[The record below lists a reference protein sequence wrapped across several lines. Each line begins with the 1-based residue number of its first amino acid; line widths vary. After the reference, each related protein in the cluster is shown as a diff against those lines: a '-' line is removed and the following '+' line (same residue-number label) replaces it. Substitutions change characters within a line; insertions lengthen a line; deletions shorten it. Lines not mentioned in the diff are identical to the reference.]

1 MLVVE
6 MNEKV
11 KAIRI
16 PEDYNGLIKSVSKE
30 YFLSKEQI
38 QKIFFTYKDEEG
50 NSVYMTNNED
60 FIHAIPL
67 AEITVFQV
75 EFKED
80 EKEKK
85 QSSIDSL
92 LANGNIDAII
102 EKANKRIIE
111 LTKGKKTENKKEGKL
126 KNIKKVKINKKK
138 ECNDDNDNDDGGV
151 KCSQCKEVIKGI
163 RYMCGVC
170 QKFNLCEECEK
181 EFGMRHNHPLLKI
194 RKPELTP
201 IEFRCTLK

>member
-6 MNEKV
+6 LNEKV

-16 PEDYNGLIKSVSKE
+16 PEDYNGLIKAVSKE
-30 YFLSKEQI
+30 YSLSKEQI

-50 NSVYMTNNED
+50 SSVYMTNNED
-60 FIHAIPL
+60 FCHAIPL

-85 QSSIDSL
+85 QPSIDSL

-111 LTKGKKTENKKEGKL
+111 LTKEKKTENNKSEKL
-126 KNIKKVKINKKK
+126 KNKKKVKNNKNKDY
-138 ECNDDNDNDDGGV
+138 NVSDV
-151 KCSQCKEVIKGI
+151 RCSQCNDVIKGI
-163 RYMCGVC
+163 RYMCGMC
-170 QKFNLCEECEK
+170 HNYNLCEECEK

-201 IEFRCTLK
+201 IEFSCTLK

>member
-6 MNEKV
+6 FNEKV

-16 PEDYNGLIKSVSKE
+16 PEDYNGLIKAVSKE

-60 FIHAIPL
+60 FLYALPL
-67 AEITVFQV
+67 AELTVFQV
-75 EFKED
+75 EFKEEEK

-85 QSSIDSL
+85 QPSIDSL

-102 EKANKRIIE
+102 EKANKRLIE
-111 LTKGKKTENKKEGKL
+111 LQKEIKTENNKGEKL
-126 KNIKKVKINKKK
+126 KNKKKVKINKNKDCK
-138 ECNDDNDNDDGGV
+138 VDDV
-151 KCSQCKEVIKGI
+151 KCSQCKNDIKGI

-170 QKFNLCEECEK
+170 HNYNLCEECEK

-201 IEFRCTLK
+201 IEFSCTLK

>member
-6 MNEKV
+6 LNEKV

-16 PEDYNGLIKSVSKE
+16 PEDYSGLIKAVSKE

-60 FIHAIPL
+60 FLHAIPL

-75 EFKED
+75 EFKEG

-102 EKANKRIIE
+102 ERANKRIIE
-111 LTKGKKTENKKEGKL
+111 LTKEKKTENNKSEKL
-126 KNIKKVKINKKK
+126 KNKKNAKINKIKDR
-138 ECNDDNDNDDGGV
+138 NDGDGA
-151 KCSQCKEVIKGI
+151 KCSQCNNVIKGI

-170 QKFNLCEECEK
+170 HNFNLCEECEK

-201 IEFRCTLK
+201 IEFSCTLK

>member
-16 PEDYNGLIKSVSKE
+16 PEDYNGLIKAVSKE

-60 FIHAIPL
+60 FLHAIPL

-75 EFKED
+75 EFKEG

-102 EKANKRIIE
+102 ERANKRIIE
-111 LTKGKKTENKKEGKL
+111 LTKEKKTENNKSEKL
-126 KNIKKVKINKKK
+126 KNKKNAKINKIKDR
-138 ECNDDNDNDDGGV
+138 NDDDGV
-151 KCSQCKEVIKGI
+151 KCSQCNDAIKGI

-170 QKFNLCEECEK
+170 HNFNLCEECEK

-201 IEFRCTLK
+201 IEFSCTLK

>member
-6 MNEKV
+6 LNEKV
-11 KAIRI
+11 RAIRI
-16 PEDYNGLIKSVSKE
+16 PEDYNGLIKAVSKE

-38 QKIFFTYKDEEG
+38 PKIFFTYQDEEG

-60 FIHAIPL
+60 YLYAIPL
-67 AEITVFQV
+67 AEITVFKV
-75 EFKED
+75 EFRED
-80 EKEKK
+80 KKEKK

-111 LTKGKKTENKKEGKL
+111 LKNEIKTENKNGEKL
-126 KNIKKVKINKKK
+126 KSKNKIQIIKNKD
-138 ECNDDNDNDDGGV
+138 CNNDV
-151 KCSQCKEVIKGI
+151 KCSQCNNTIKGI
-163 RYMCGVC
+163 RYMCGIC
-170 QKFNLCEECEK
+170 HNFNLCEECEK
-181 EFGMRHNHPLLKI
+181 GFGMRHNHPLLKI

-201 IEFRCTLK
+201 IEFSCILK

>member
-6 MNEKV
+6 FNEKV

-60 FIHAIPL
+60 FLYALPL
-67 AEITVFQV
+67 AELTVFQV
-75 EFKED
+75 EFKEEEK

-85 QSSIDSL
+85 QPSIDSL

-102 EKANKRIIE
+102 EKANKRLIE
-111 LTKGKKTENKKEGKL
+111 LQKEIKREKKKGEKL
-126 KNIKKVKINKKK
+126 KNKKKVKINKNKDCK
-138 ECNDDNDNDDGGV
+138 VDDV
-151 KCSQCKEVIKGI
+151 KCSQCKNDIKGI

-170 QKFNLCEECEK
+170 HNYNLCEECEK

-201 IEFRCTLK
+201 IEFSCTLK

>member
-16 PEDYNGLIKSVSKE
+16 PEDYNGLIKAVSKE

-60 FIHAIPL
+60 FLHAIPL

-75 EFKED
+75 EFKEG

-102 EKANKRIIE
+102 ERANKRIIE
-111 LTKGKKTENKKEGKL
+111 LTKEKKTENNKSEKL
-126 KNIKKVKINKKK
+126 KNKKNVKINKIKDR
-138 ECNDDNDNDDGGV
+138 NDGDGV
-151 KCSQCKEVIKGI
+151 KCSQCNDAIKGI

-170 QKFNLCEECEK
+170 HNFNLCEECEK

-201 IEFRCTLK
+201 IEFSCTLK

>member
-16 PEDYNGLIKSVSKE
+16 PEDYNGLIKAVSKE

-38 QKIFFTYKDEEG
+38 SKIFFTYKDEEG

-60 FIHAIPL
+60 FLHAIPL

-75 EFKED
+75 EFKEG

-102 EKANKRIIE
+102 ERANKRIIE
-111 LTKGKKTENKKEGKL
+111 LTKEKKTENNKSEKL
-126 KNIKKVKINKKK
+126 KNKKNAKINKIKDR
-138 ECNDDNDNDDGGV
+138 NDGDGV
-151 KCSQCKEVIKGI
+151 KCSQCNNDIKGI

-170 QKFNLCEECEK
+170 HNFNLCEECEK

-201 IEFRCTLK
+201 IEFSCTLK